1 MSSFKVC
8 QPCKAYNLL
17 WNQQQE
23 KGDKHERRRRTNDR
37 LLGNNDNK
45 NNNDGDGTEQARY
58 NCYDAA
64 GYTNVNQCY
73 KFESKT
79 SMAIAEPEDLAR
91 ASKQGSI
98 LMIKAYGN
106 VYGEGGYVSKSE
118 LDMQAI
124 YISLAIFAA
133 CSVAICMS
141 CIAKYCFSSRR
152 CKVKGISSSSL
163 SDTFYEEDSDFDDN
177 EHADTTTF
185 TSASSTTWWSRF
197 SRKKRRVNDIG
208 TIHKH
213 KDIESGTYTPPL
225 RQEENPSAPHNA
237 GDWLK
242 IKSVS
247 TNSFEIEMK
256 QYSFN
261 NEIAEKVRI
270 SKSHNLQTRLRTFI
284 SEVGTVTS
292 LAECTATTIAGE
304 GYIIPA
310 ASAEAPSDVAA
321 APPLPGSESCIEKHD
336 EEFLLETSLVES
348 NHIENEVEKLHSS
361 GNDNVLISSCSQNLI
376 RASEPRDNILIA
388 NSVNDSQTAD
398 HIGIIDAS
406 GCEGSTESTTLN
418 ESTSLS
424 RELSVDES
432 LSFAGPALLL
442 VLLVKQEAAAVH
454 IQAEWR
460 RFIASKLFLRK
471 WNAAI
476 VCQCH
481 VRKWAAIRIV
491 VQMRLHLPAAK
502 EGMHQS
508 ILRQSVIMQCS
519 ESRAAVEIQRRWRG
533 CSIRMLQ
540 S

>member
-17 WNQQQE
+17 WNQQQ
-23 KGDKHERRRRTNDR
+23 KHGDKHERRRNNDR

-45 NNNDGDGTEQARY
+45 NNKNNNNDGDGTEQARY

-98 LMIKAYGN
+98 LRIKAYGN
-106 VYGEGGYVSKSE
+106 IYGEGGYVSKSE
-118 LDMQAI
+118 LDMQNI

-133 CSVAICMS
+133 CSVAIFVS
-141 CIAKYCFSSRR
+141 CIAKYCSSARR
-152 CKVKGISSSSL
+152 RKMKGMSNSSL

-177 EHADTTTF
+177 EYADTTTF
-185 TSASSTTWWSRF
+185 TSASSITWWNRF
-197 SRKKRRVNDIG
+197 SRKKRRVKDIG
-208 TIHKH
+208 TIHKD
-213 KDIESGTYTPPL
+213 KDIESCAYTPPL
-225 RQEENPSAPHNA
+225 RQEENPSAPRNA

-242 IKSVS
+242 ITSVS

-256 QYSFN
+256 QCSFN
-261 NEIAEKVRI
+261 NEITEKVRI

-284 SEVGTVTS
+284 SEVVTEQGTL
-292 LAECTATTIAGE
+292 LAGPTIAGE
-304 GYIIPA
+304 GDMIPA
-310 ASAEAPSDVAA
+310 TSSEMAA
-321 APPLPGSESCIEKHD
+321 LPPLPESLVSNHDSCIEEHA
-336 EEFLLETSLVES
+336 EEFILD
-348 NHIENEVEKLHSS
+348 ENEV
-361 GNDNVLISSCSQNLI
+361 VSSCSQNNDSSQL

-388 NSVNDSQTAD
+388 TSVNDSQAAD
-398 HIGIIDAS
+398 HIGVIDAS

-424 RELSVDES
+424 RTLSVDES
-432 LSFAGPALLL
+432 SSFAGPALLL
-442 VLLVKQEAAAVH
+442 VLLIKQEEAAVL

-460 RFIASKLFLRK
+460 RFIASKSFQRK
-471 WNAAI
+471 WNATI

-481 VRKWAAIRIV
+481 MRKWAAIRIA
-491 VQMRLHLPAAK
+491 VQMRLRLPAAK
-502 EGMHQS
+502 AAMHQS
-508 ILRQSVIMQCS
+508 ILRQSVS
-519 ESRAAVEIQRRWRG
+519 ESHAAVEIQRIWRG
-533 CSIRMLQ
+533 CNIRMLQ
-540 S
+540 SR